1 MAGPLRAAASTLVAT
16 AAAAGAAGYLAL
28 VTGRLT
34 LDLGVGRRVRP
45 LGPQT
50 IDIAAPRDLVFDVI
64 AQPYLGR
71 ATRAQQE
78 KIQVLQRGDGMVLAA
93 HRTPVGRGLVTQT
106 VETVAFSRPDTVD
119 FRLVRG
125 PVPHVRERFTL
136 TGDGDHTRLE
146 YTGEMG
152 TDGWALGAGW
162 AALVARRWEA
172 TVADSLAAVKS
183 EAERRHA
190 LQHRTP
196 RSGPPA
202 TIVEHPGPDQTQ

>member
-1 MAGPLRAAASTLVAT
+1 MARLLRPASTLVGA
-16 AAAAGAAGYLAL
+16 AAAAGLAGYLGL

-34 LDLGVGRRVRP
+34 LDLGIGRRVRP

-50 IDIAAPRDLVFDVI
+50 IDITAPRDLVFDLI

-78 KIQVLQRGDGMVLAA
+78 KIQVLERTAGMVLAA
-93 HRTPVGRGLVTQT
+93 HRTPIGRGLVTET
-106 VETVAFSRPDTVD
+106 VETVAFTRPDTVD

-125 PVPHVRERFTL
+125 PVPHVRERFRL
-136 TGDGDHTRLE
+136 SGDGAYTRLE

-152 TDGWALGAGW
+152 SDGWALGAGW
-162 AALVARRWEA
+162 AAVVARHWEA
-172 TVADSLAAVKS
+172 TVAESLARVKS

-190 LQHRTP
+190 LQRKA
-196 RSGPPA
+196 PA
-202 TIVEHPGPDQTQ
+202 PGRPGATDQQRR